1 MTNRA
6 DRDWKLIAAASTALD
21 TTAGC
26 ANATITV
33 LKPGRVEK
41 ARQYR
46 AVEVVKEIVT
56 RYVELATEV
65 QMASFDYDPNMS
77 EADMRA
83 WAARLMGV
91 VRG

>member
-1 MTNRA
+1 MTNHA
-6 DRDWKLIAAASTALD
+6 DRDWKFIAAAPAALD

-26 ANATITV
+26 ANATIAV
-33 LKPGRVEK
+33 LKQGQVEK
-41 ARQYR
+41 ARQQR
-46 AVEVVKEIVT
+46 AVSVIKEIVT